1 MMFFT
6 GKRMISGLVS
16 SAMVLGMLLMP
27 QVAVGQTVFGEN
39 VVALVDGME
48 ITETELAFAAEDLAN
63 DLRSIPAE
71 ERRAFL
77 ITVLI
82 DMKLMANEARK
93 QSLDQSAAYM
103 ERLRYLEERALRRA
117 YFTQR
122 VEGGVGEAEVRA
134 AYEIFVGDQAASPEL
149 RARHILLDTQEE
161 AIAVVAEL
169 EGGRDFAETAQERST
184 GPSGPSGGDLGFFG
198 RGRMVKEFEDAAF
211 ELEVGQVSVPVQTQF
226 GWHIIKVEEM
236 RQTPPPPFEQVA
248 GQIQQQLMREQY
260 DSVVNE
266 LKNTAVIE
274 IADPAMAAAYEA
286 ISTN

>member
-6 GKRMISGLVS
+6 GKRTISGLVS
-16 SAMVLGMLLMP
+16 SAMVLGMFLMP

-39 VVALVDGME
+39 VVALVDGTE

-63 DLRSIPAE
+63 DLRSIPPE

-77 ITVLI
+77 VTVLI
-82 DMKLMANEARK
+82 DMKLMANKARE
-93 QSLDQSAAYM
+93 QNLDQSVAYM

-117 YFTQR
+117 YFTQQ

-134 AYEIFVGDQAASPEL
+134 AYETLISDQAGEPEL

-161 AIAVVAEL
+161 ALAVIAEL

-211 ELEVGQVSVPVQTQF
+211 ALDVGQISAPVQTQF
-226 GWHIIKVEEM
+226 GWHVIKVEEM

-260 DSVVNE
+260 DLVVNS
-266 LKNTAVIE
+266 LKDNAVIE

-286 ISTN
+286 FSTN

>member
-6 GKRMISGLVS
+6 GKRIISGLVS
-16 SAMVLGMLLMP
+16 SAMVLGMFLMP

-39 VVALVDGME
+39 VVALVDGTE

-63 DLRSIPAE
+63 DLRSIPPE

-77 ITVLI
+77 VTVLI
-82 DMKLMANEARK
+82 DMKLMANKARE
-93 QSLDQSAAYM
+93 QNLDQSVAYM

-117 YFTQR
+117 YFTQQ

-134 AYEIFVGDQAASPEL
+134 AYETLISDQAGEPEL

-161 AIAVVAEL
+161 ALAVIAEL

-211 ELEVGQVSVPVQTQF
+211 ALDVGQISAPVQTQF
-226 GWHIIKVEEM
+226 GWHVIKVEEM

-260 DSVVNE
+260 DLVVNS
-266 LKNTAVIE
+266 LKDNAVIE

-286 ISTN
+286 FSTN